1 MTNFA
6 PPKVPVPDTTPDDP
20 RIAHLLGR
28 KVADHETPNVVILGF
43 PSDEGVRRNG
53 GRIGAAQGPDAIR
66 QALYRMTPDIE
77 NAEVFTGVLEHTKDL
92 GNLELSGEVEQDQTR
107 LAEVLAPYIAQGVIP
122 IVLGGGHETA
132 YGHFLGYAIANQD
145 ISILNWDAHADVR
158 ELKDGKAHSGSPF
171 CQAILD
177 PSQRCRSYTVA
188 GLLPYSVSK
197 AHLDF
202 IVRHGGQ
209 YHMKHSLTKEYI
221 DKIYASFSIPVMTT
235 FDLDAVD
242 QTYAPGVSA
251 PAVNGLSPDL
261 WLYAAYEAGKC
272 PLVKSM
278 DIVELNPTFDR
289 DHQTARLAAL
299 TVWYFLKGDRKS
311 VV

>member
-1 MTNFA
+1 MTNFV
-6 PPKVPVPDTTPDDP
+6 PPNVPVPNTSPDDQ

-28 KVADHETPNVVILGF
+28 KVEDHETPKVVILGF

-53 GRIGAAQGPDAIR
+53 GRVGAAQGPDAIR
-66 QALYRMTPDIE
+66 HALYRMNPDIE
-77 NAEVFTGVLEHTKDL
+77 NDEVFTGVVEHTKDL
-92 GNLELSGEVEQDQTR
+92 GNLELSGEVDQDQHR
-107 LAEVLAPYIAQGVIP
+107 LGEVLAPFIAQHVVPVI
-122 IVLGGGHETA
+122 LGGGHETA
-132 YGHFLGYAIANQD
+132 YGHFLGYAIANRD

-171 CQAILD
+171 RQAILD
-177 PSQRCRSYTVA
+177 PSQRCRLYTVA
-188 GLLPYSVSK
+188 GLLPYSVSG

-202 IVRHGGQ
+202 IFRHGGQ
-209 YHMKHSLTKEYI
+209 WHLKHSLTKEHI
-221 DKIYASFSIPVMTT
+221 DEIYASFFTAVMTT

-272 PLVKSM
+272 SYVKSM

-299 TVWYFLKGDRKS
+299 TVWYFLKGLSER
-311 VV
+311 